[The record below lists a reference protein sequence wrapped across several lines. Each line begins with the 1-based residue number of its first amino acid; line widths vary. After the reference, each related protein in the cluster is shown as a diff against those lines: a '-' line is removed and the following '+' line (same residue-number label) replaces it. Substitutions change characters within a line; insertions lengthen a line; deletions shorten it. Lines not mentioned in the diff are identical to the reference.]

1 MHNLILGK
9 RNAGAMQRILTT
21 SKLLAEYFEIDPAL
35 ASALKVQENDPI
47 VRAMK
52 EREGV
57 ADLLDA
63 IASEIGLIKPDSNET
78 SVEVP
83 ASVLPLTTTVVDEAF
98 IDAGKG
104 LVEAGEGLVEAGE
117 GDTGEGLPEP
127 VIEEAVS
134 EEKKTSRKKASS

>member
-35 ASALKVQENDPI
+35 ASALKVQEKDPI

-83 ASVLPLTTTVVDEAF
+83 ASVLPVTTTVVDEAF
-98 IDAGKG
+98 LD
-104 LVEAGEGLVEAGE
+104 AGE

-127 VIEEAVS
+127 VVEEAVS

>member
-21 SKLLAEYFEIDPAL
+21 SKLLAEHFEIDPAL
-35 ASALKVQENDPI
+35 ASALKVQEKDPI

-83 ASVLPLTTTVVDEAF
+83 ASVLPLTTTVVDE
-98 IDAGKG
+98 GV
-104 LVEAGEGLVEAGE
+104 VEATE

>member
-83 ASVLPLTTTVVDEAF
+83 ASVLPVTTTVVDEAF
-98 IDAGKG
+98 LD
-104 LVEAGEGLVEAGE
+104 AGEGLVDAGE

-127 VIEEAVS
+127 VVEEAVS

>member
-35 ASALKVQENDPI
+35 ASALKVQEKDPI

-83 ASVLPLTTTVVDEAF
+83 ASVLPVTTTVVDEAF
-98 IDAGKG
+98 LDAD
-104 LVEAGEGLVEAGE
+104 EGLVDAGE